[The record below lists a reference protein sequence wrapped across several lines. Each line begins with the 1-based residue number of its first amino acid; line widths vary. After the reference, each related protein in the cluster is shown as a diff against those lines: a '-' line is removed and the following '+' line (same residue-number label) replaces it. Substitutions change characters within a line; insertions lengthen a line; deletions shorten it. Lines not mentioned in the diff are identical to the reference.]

1 MALPANTGLEGSVRE
16 TRFAANVIWA
26 WASVIV
32 SAVAG
37 LLLTPYLIRKLG
49 SDGYGV
55 WALCFSLVDYYWFF
69 DLGFRSATV
78 KYVAHHTAREEL
90 EKISEVLSTS
100 LLYAAILAVFLG
112 LIVPLNLSRITH
124 FFKVAPA
131 YQSAFTLLL
140 LLVTMSWAVGVVFG
154 LFGASIEAVQRLDLT
169 TKVTVTATT
178 VRVLGTA
185 VLLYLGYGLVPVGL
199 MVISSQVVSYVL
211 YFYFYRRLFTG
222 VRLSLH
228 LASLSKLK
236 ELSKFGIHSFLMTF
250 STQLQSQSAP
260 VLIGHFLPAAFV
272 GYYNLPMRLVQYA
285 VEFVAKIGIVTNINA
300 AELSAKDDTS
310 TLSQLA
316 IYTNRYCL
324 VIFMPLAILLWV
336 DGRQFFTLWVGE
348 KVAVYSVQVLPILL
362 LGFVVA
368 VVGQFS
374 SSMLLMGMAKHQRY
388 ARALLAEALLGFVL
402 LTYAIPRYGMVG
414 AAWVVA
420 VLMILIRGVYTW
432 YIVSQTVG
440 ISMWSYVRGVY
451 LSPVMAAVPVFI
463 LAKILKTA
471 VIPGHSWF
479 QIALLGAVIGLT
491 YYSVALF
498 VSARSDHRRLLLQK
512 LGVG

>member
-1 MALPANTGLEGSVRE
+1 
-16 TRFAANVIWA
+16 
-26 WASVIV
+26 
-32 SAVAG
+32 
-37 LLLTPYLIRKLG
+37 
-49 SDGYGV
+49 
-55 WALCFSLVDYYWFF
+55 
-69 DLGFRSATV
+69 
-78 KYVAHHTAREEL
+78 
-90 EKISEVLSTS
+90 
-100 LLYAAILAVFLG
+100 
-112 LIVPLNLSRITH
+112 
-124 FFKVAPA
+124 
-131 YQSAFTLLL
+131 
-140 LLVTMSWAVGVVFG
+140 MSWAVGVVFG

-169 TKVTVTATT
+169 TKISVTATT

-228 LASLSKLK
+228 LASLSTLK

-250 STQLQSQSAP
+250 STQLQSQSAT

-336 DGRQFFTLWVGE
+336 DGRQFFALWVGE

-388 ARALLAEALLGFVL
+388 ARALLVEALLGFVL

-463 LAKILKTA
+463 LAKLLKTA